1 MSNEIFDFNEE
12 LNLTKDQIVSIL
24 GEMKGEFES
33 INRLASLICDTPI
46 SLVNILDNNFQY
58 TISKYGDWPYDS
70 VSPKQFTTCQYTVL
84 NDEVLII
91 NDTHTDER
99 TKAVQQLVEDQSV
112 RFYAGMPIKS
122 PSGINLGA
130 LCVLDFEPREL
141 TEEQL
146 QALNDLAR
154 EIEYRIK
161 LYMQKKK
168 TDLSNN
174 KLRKAAAFL
183 DNSTDV
189 LLTVDPNDFTILE
202 SIGANSVLS
211 TPDNKLVGN
220 RLFTL
225 IDEVNV
231 QHRLKDWMKQKNIKK
246 RLGIPVKIKVDPE
259 NVKWL
264 LLSFS
269 KYENELLVTVKED
282 ITKEHL
288 AEERLKKSL
297 EEKEVLLSETHHRVK
312 NNLAIIYSLLM
323 LERLKCDNEL
333 IQHVFLNSEN
343 RIITISKIHE
353 LLCRTNNF
361 SKVELSE
368 YITDLLEYIE
378 STYDLNR
385 NMIELKTEISNI
397 AINANQALPVGLIIN
412 ELVTNSIKHAF
423 NGKESGKIQVVVLK
437 KDNGAIQF
445 EVSDNGN
452 GAGISLSGLQEEG
465 NMGFTLVNT
474 LKEQLEADLN
484 LHTENG
490 TRFRFQFKE
499 NGNKGSVNNM

>member
-1 MSNEIFDFNEE
+1 
-12 LNLTKDQIVSIL
+12 
-24 GEMKGEFES
+24 
-33 INRLASLICDTPI
+33 
-46 SLVNILDNNFQY
+46 
-58 TISKYGDWPYDS
+58 
-70 VSPKQFTTCQYTVL
+70 
-84 NDEVLII
+84 
-91 NDTHTDER
+91 
-99 TKAVQQLVEDQSV
+99 
-112 RFYAGMPIKS
+112 
-122 PSGINLGA
+122 
-130 LCVLDFEPREL
+130 
-141 TEEQL
+141 
-146 QALNDLAR
+146 
-154 EIEYRIK
+154 
-161 LYMQKKK
+161 
-168 TDLSNN
+168 
-174 KLRKAAAFL
+174 
-183 DNSTDV
+183 
-189 LLTVDPNDFTILE
+189 
-202 SIGANSVLS
+202 
-211 TPDNKLVGN
+211 
-220 RLFTL
+220 
-225 IDEVNV
+225 
-231 QHRLKDWMKQKNIKK
+231 
-246 RLGIPVKIKVDPE
+246 
-259 NVKWL
+259 
-264 LLSFS
+264 
-269 KYENELLVTVKED
+269 
-282 ITKEHL
+282 
-288 AEERLKKSL
+288 
-297 EEKEVLLSETHHRVK
+297 
-312 NNLAIIYSLLM
+312 M

-437 KDNGAIQF
+437 KENGAIQF